1 VLIILLLQVLQQHLL
16 LIRVQLVQVDHHVL
30 PLVTITVIYLSP
42 VLLPILVLL
51 YFDDPFLTR
60 LLLVIVALFRLIND
74 VLLHDILLQLTH
86 LLRIQFE
93 THLLSRSDQVW
104 VNRCVATLTLII
116 LLIIIVIELVFIKHL
131 GVVFLIAAWVALIN
145 DLLNL
150 MVSLIRL
157 THQSLLRHL
166 DLILIVLVVVVL
178 VFLLAVV

>member
-1 VLIILLLQVLQQHLL
+1 MLIILLLQVLQQHLL

-30 PLVTITVIYLSP
+30 PLITITVIYFSP

-74 VLLHDILLQLTH
+74 VLLNDILLQLTH

-93 THLLSRSDQVW
+93 THLLSRSNQVW
-104 VNRCVATLTLII
+104 VNWCVATLTLII
-116 LLIIIVIELVFIKHL
+116 LLIIIELVFIKHF
-131 GVVFLIAAWVALIN
+131 GFVFLIAAWVALVN

-150 MVSLIRL
+150 VVSLIRL

-166 DLILIVLVVVVL
+166 DLILIVLVFVVL